1 MAGGNA
7 PTIDCEYTERA
18 RCALYAFVHRTE
30 EREKEKYGGEEEE
43 EERSRER
50 ETRSGDAACFSY
62 MYVASGVREGVN
74 KTLSAF
80 SSLLF
85 VSLSLSLYF
94 SICLSLSVSLL
105 RRRMHPGTKANP
117 ACTSL
122 VVRGARGRR
131 ISRSIDNR
139 RREEISAG
147 SRLRA
152 QVGYLSRAT
161 TFTAIRRDARKDPSS
176 FPPAPAPARAR
187 EKSCCCCCDSSEEKA
202 TAWARTKIAAGELRD
217 ALLLFLLLAFL
228 HDFLARYKKEA
239 ENKVCI
245 HSVLKERSSRLIQG
259 R

>member
-1 MAGGNA
+1 M
-7 PTIDCEYTERA
+7 
-18 RCALYAFVHRTE
+18 
-30 EREKEKYGGEEEE
+30 
-43 EERSRER
+43 
-50 ETRSGDAACFSY
+50 
-62 MYVASGVREGVN
+62 
-74 KTLSAF
+74 SAF

-85 VSLSLSLYF
+85 VSLSFSLFLY
-94 SICLSLSVSLL
+94 LSLSISLR

-152 QVGYLSRAT
+152 QVGFLSRAT
-161 TFTAIRRDARKDPSS
+161 TFAAIRRDARKDPSS
-176 FPPAPAPARAR
+176 FPPAPAPACAR

-217 ALLLFLLLAFL
+217 ARRAPPLPPSLLFSTIFWR
-228 HDFLARYKKEA
+228 DIRKKPRI
-239 ENKVCI
+239 KCVYTVC
-245 HSVLKERSSRLIQG
+245 
-259 R
+259 

>member
-1 MAGGNA
+1 M
-7 PTIDCEYTERA
+7 
-18 RCALYAFVHRTE
+18 
-30 EREKEKYGGEEEE
+30 
-43 EERSRER
+43 
-50 ETRSGDAACFSY
+50 
-62 MYVASGVREGVN
+62 
-74 KTLSAF
+74 SAF

-85 VSLSLSLYF
+85 VSLSFSLFLY
-94 SICLSLSVSLL
+94 LSLSISLR

-152 QVGYLSRAT
+152 QVGFLSRAT
-161 TFTAIRRDARKDPSS
+161 TFAAIRRDARKDPSS

-217 ALLLFLLLAFL
+217 ARRALLLFLLLAFL

-245 HSVLKERSSRLIQG
+245 HSVLKERSSRLIRG

>member
-1 MAGGNA
+1 MCFIRVCTSNA
-7 PTIDCEYTERA
+7 RKERK
-18 RCALYAFVHRTE
+18 R
-30 EREKEKYGGEEEE
+30 YGGARRRKR
-43 EERSRER
+43 RSRER

-85 VSLSLSLYF
+85 VSLFLSIYLSASLS
-94 SICLSLSVSLL
+94 ISLL

-147 SRLRA
+147 SRIRA
-152 QVGYLSRAT
+152 QVGFLSRAT

-176 FPPAPAPARAR
+176 FPPAPAPVRAR
-187 EKSCCCCCDSSEEKA
+187 EKSCCCCDSSEEKA

-217 ALLLFLLLAFL
+217 ARRAPPLPLPPPPSCFF
-228 HDFLARYKKEA
+228 ARFFGE
-239 ENKVCI
+239 I
-245 HSVLKERSSRLIQG
+245 
-259 R
+259 